1 MTLNVQSTLIEH
13 KVDITS
19 EHYSISVCKRINEP
33 KASIQS
39 SKTKLTNCASDKL
52 EIIGKCAL
60 HCMGKSLNF
69 FVSQEDQP
77 AIISSFARTTG
88 CIKKNGAHLLCQ
100 IISKLLKLIA
110 QFWTCFKPRSI
121 LFRTSRNSYFYSQ

>member
-1 MTLNVQSTLIEH
+1 MTLNVQSTLVEL

-33 KASIQS
+33 NASIQS
-39 SKTKLTNCASDKL
+39 SKTKLTNCASDEL

-88 CIKKNGAHLLCQ
+88 CIKK
-100 IISKLLKLIA
+100 
-110 QFWTCFKPRSI
+110 RSPSFVSNYFEI
-121 LFRTSRNSYFYSQ
+121 TEAYRTVLDLF